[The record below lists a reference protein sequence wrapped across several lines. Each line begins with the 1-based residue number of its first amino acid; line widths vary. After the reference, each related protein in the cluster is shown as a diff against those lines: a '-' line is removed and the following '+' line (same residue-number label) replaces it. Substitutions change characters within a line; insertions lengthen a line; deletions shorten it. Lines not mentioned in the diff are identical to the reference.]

1 MPLESFNLIIFRFF
15 SLSFS
20 GNNIG
25 GLSVVL
31 VVGDTWCAVTDP
43 LRYHSRISYAKSWLL
58 IGAVWICGSVVALA
72 SAFRS
77 DCSVISMDVITGA
90 IADVADVY
98 NWIFS
103 SAFFLLIILLPICLV
118 CIMYWKI
125 FTEAR
130 QSGQRMRRNGSS
142 PLLQSALNLAHPNG
156 HRGSFGEHN
165 NCASV
170 LDIDALTMKID
181 GIKET
186 PKIGGSGGDFA
197 RHSAKATVP
206 IGTHQYRRY
215 LDIPKAVTDG
225 DKPAEGKATKPSKAK
240 RESRQL
246 AAAALEATRG
256 QSVCRMLSG
265 EMRQVHST
273 PNLQRFAN
281 TEMLPRVDYCA
292 NNRSTSN
299 IHSHQQQPHQP
310 HQHQSGTSPK
320 ALSYMIS
327 IRHRLS
333 NASSIFKYR
342 EESRAARISILVVFM
357 LLLSYFPYGMLVL
370 LHGRVIFLA
379 NASLLSI
386 LFLLIGS
393 MSSPFIFAY
402 RNRRVR
408 RGVCRLFGVD
418 AKPNS
423 YLQKQRMQLRNGIHH
438 AAGNNSK
445 HVRIHRNLSAS
456 NISLNLLPCKFTAA
470 AAMLPLHH
478 QYAVHEQLHGITEC
492 GDAIGTHFGP
502 IDGGKID
509 ENDEQFSDSEKPNET
524 RNSIKLCDGDINNNN
539 SSGNGILD
547 LSNQTKQ
554 EYSVSTAD
562 GKKSS
567 FFKRVLTR
575 RSSATAPAPATKTPS
590 ASVSIGCENEP
601 VDVWKIA
608 ASIANFII
616 GFEFFPHK
624 WETDCER
631 LTFNWSNLWFC
642 STTTTTTTT
651 AHMRFS
657 TQYDD
662 AVTHRTI
669 KQYSTTLEFNR
680 IGVVAMSRQIFRWV
694 DGWKQVGCVARRS
707 ASIAPLSAE
716 PYKRRRNIV
725 YTRHFSNIC
734 WPKFEWWES
743 MIRFTWRINMWRHL
757 IGIPN
762 KMMHLILIAG
772 NFFFLITDCEM

>member
-1 MPLESFNLIIFRFF
+1 M
-15 SLSFS
+15 
-20 GNNIG
+20 
-25 GLSVVL
+25 VL

-58 IGAVWICGSVVALA
+58 IGAVWISGSVVALA

-98 NWIFS
+98 NWVFS
-103 SAFFLLIILLPICLV
+103 STFFLLIILLPICLV
-118 CIMYWKI
+118 CVMYWKI

-130 QSGQRMRRNGSS
+130 QSSQRMRRNGSS

-156 HRGSFGEHN
+156 HRGSFGEHTR
-165 NCASV
+165 CPSI

-186 PKIGGSGGDFA
+186 PQIGGSGDFA

-215 LDIPKAVTDG
+215 LDIPKAVSDG
-225 DKPAEGKATKPSKAK
+225 ENQKDGKPAKPSKLK

-246 AAAALEATRG
+246 SGALETMRG
-256 QSVCRMLSG
+256 QNVCRMLSG

-273 PNLQRFAN
+273 PNLQKFAN
-281 TEMLPRVDYCA
+281 TEMLHRVDDCT

-299 IHSHQQQPHQP
+299 IHSQQQP
-310 HQHQSGTSPK
+310 SGTSPK

-342 EESRAARISILVVFM
+342 EESRAARISILVVVM

-379 NASLLSI
+379 NSSLLSI

-423 YLQKQRMQLRNGIHH
+423 YLQKQRMQLRNGLH
-438 AAGNNSK
+438 ATANNSK

-456 NISLNLLPCKFTAA
+456 NISLNLLPCKFSAA
-470 AAMLPLHH
+470 ALLPLHH
-478 QYAVHEQLHGITEC
+478 QYAIHEQLHGITEC
-492 GDAIGTHFGP
+492 VDTIAP
-502 IDGGKID
+502 INNAKID
-509 ENDEQFSDSEKPNET
+509 ESDEQFSDSGESNGRK
-524 RNSIKLCDGDINNNN
+524 NSIAICDEDINNNN
-539 SSGNGILD
+539 GCDGGNIKAKESSAPASDNR
-547 LSNQTKQ
+547 K
-554 EYSVSTAD
+554 
-562 GKKSS
+562 S
-567 FFKRVLTR
+567 FFKRVLSR
-575 RSSATAPAPATKTPS
+575 RSSGTVPMTPASVGATTASSAAPKSPP
-590 ASVSIGCENEP
+590 ASVSIDCEDEP
-601 VDVWKIA
+601 VNV
-608 ASIANFII
+608 
-616 GFEFFPHK
+616 
-624 WETDCER
+624 
-631 LTFNWSNLWFC
+631 
-642 STTTTTTTT
+642 
-651 AHMRFS
+651 
-657 TQYDD
+657 
-662 AVTHRTI
+662 
-669 KQYSTTLEFNR
+669 
-680 IGVVAMSRQIFRWV
+680 
-694 DGWKQVGCVARRS
+694 
-707 ASIAPLSAE
+707 
-716 PYKRRRNIV
+716 
-725 YTRHFSNIC
+725 
-734 WPKFEWWES
+734 
-743 MIRFTWRINMWRHL
+743 
-757 IGIPN
+757 
-762 KMMHLILIAG
+762 
-772 NFFFLITDCEM
+772 